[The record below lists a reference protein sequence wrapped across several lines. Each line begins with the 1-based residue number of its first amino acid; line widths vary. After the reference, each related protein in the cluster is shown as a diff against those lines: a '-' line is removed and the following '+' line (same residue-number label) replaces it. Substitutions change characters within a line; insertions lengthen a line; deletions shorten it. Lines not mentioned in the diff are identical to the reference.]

1 MSLKFL
7 AATMAAGAMLACS
20 PAVASTVVFI
30 PSADMAGGV
39 MTANNNDLYAMGRG
53 VVFKATSAFTLT
65 NVSLYQSLFGQNLTF
80 SISKGGP
87 LTGNVAGGT
96 TLWSATQMVSNG
108 GLGLIDFA
116 LPEAITL
123 EAGETYFLRF
133 SFGGSSAANF
143 YYNEGGSPSY
153 SAPGFSDVNGVAD
166 DSTDAPLIP
175 RIELGGESGDG
186 FVVDRL
192 VAPTAVP
199 EPGAWALMITGFAG
213 AGAMLR
219 RRRPQAVATA

>member
-1 MSLKFL
+1 MPFKFL
-7 AATMAAGAMLACS
+7 AATLAAGAMLTCS
-20 PAVASTVVFI
+20 PAFASTVVFI

-53 VVFKATSAFTLT
+53 VVFKATSTFTLT

-80 SISKGGP
+80 SISKGGA

-96 TLWSATQMVSNG
+96 TLWSTTQTVSTS

-123 EAGETYFLRF
+123 EAGETYFLNF
-133 SFGGSSAANF
+133 SFGGASAANF

-153 SAPGFSDVNGVAD
+153 SAPG
-166 DSTDAPLIP
+166 LQ
-175 RIELGGESGDG
+175 RRQWRGG
-186 FVVDRL
+186 R
-192 VAPTAVP
+192 
-199 EPGAWALMITGFAG
+199 
-213 AGAMLR
+213 LR
-219 RRRPQAVATA
+219 RRLADPAHRARRRVRRWLRGRPHRRACRGPRAWGLGPGR